1 MSFAVLINE
10 NSGSVARYG
19 RDALSEK
26 LQDLLEI
33 EPGDIK
39 FLKPQEFS
47 QVLKIID
54 PDKPLLVGGGD
65 GTIRTAASVLKNR
78 KVPFGILPLGTMNL
92 FAKDLSLEMDLFK
105 LAESY
110 KKFKAVSIDS
120 ARVNGE
126 LFLCSAMVGIPSDI
140 AKKREE
146 DRNSETLF
154 KWLVLIKKGMDK
166 LSGKKGRTM
175 YLTHHGI
182 TEKKFI
188 KAAVIAN
195 NEYEDSG
202 VAGAFKKKSLS
213 DGKLSI
219 YTVNPEG
226 SLESIALLS
235 KLALGSWKSADGLEF
250 FDAEKLQLD
259 TNHSKITVLLDGEI
273 YNLRAPLH
281 FVTDP
286 ASLNILIPET

>member
-10 NSGSVARYG
+10 NSGSVARHG

-126 LFLCSAMVGIPSDI
+126 LFLCNAMVGIPSDI

-154 KWLVLIKKGMDK
+154 KWLALIKKGMDK